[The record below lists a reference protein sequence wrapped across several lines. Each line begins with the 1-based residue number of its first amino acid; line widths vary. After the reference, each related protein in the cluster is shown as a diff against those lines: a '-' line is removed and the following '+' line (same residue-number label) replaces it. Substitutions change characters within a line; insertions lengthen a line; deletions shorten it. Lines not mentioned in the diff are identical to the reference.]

1 MSWTAENELNLA
13 LDFEWQFNIIATAS
27 AGDIAV
33 FCINNNS

>member
-1 MSWTAENELNLA
+1 MSWTAENELNL
-13 LDFEWQFNIIATAS
+13 DFEWQFNMITTAS